1 MQAHEGGHE
10 HGLVYGFVVDGDGA
24 ARRIHRPEL
33 ELLDLYPQDALWL
46 HWDRSVAEAR
56 GWLRES
62 SGLNEFACNLL
73 LEEAT
78 RPRLVPLGSGRLLL
92 FLRGVNLN
100 PGAAP
105 EDMVALRIYVDAQ
118 RVISLRLRP
127 VKAAGA
133 LCDAFEVGDGPRSV
147 SDIMLAVEEPLKVTR
162 CTSGGAGCVRGER
175 CLTHDLWTALGRQ
188 IESFLGA
195 VSLQDVLDGR
205 LDGAP
210 RLEAAAA

>member
-1 MQAHEGGHE
+1 MQLTTKGRYAVMAMVDVARHGGGRAVSLAE
-10 HGLVYGFVVDGDGA
+10 IAARQDISLSYLEQLFARLRRAGLVK
-24 ARRIHRPEL
+24 
-33 ELLDLYPQDALWL
+33 
-46 HWDRSVAEAR
+46 SVRGPGGGYRLSRAAEA
-56 GWLRES
+56 L
-62 SGLNEFACNLL
+62 
-73 LEEAT
+73 
-78 RPRLVPLGSGRLLL
+78 
-92 FLRGVNLN
+92 
-100 PGAAP
+100 
-105 EDMVALRIYVDAQ
+105 
-118 RVISLRLRP
+118 
-127 VKAAGA
+127 
-133 LCDAFEVGDGPRSV
+133 SV